1 MSWGEVKKINSDLTI
16 PLNVLLWV
24 NELKAYGTLSY
35 VYKDLNMML
44 EISKHDFV
52 INDIVCRRLIVDSM
66 NNNKGL
72 GLFCKQFLDSKNE
85 AFDNSPTMNE
95 LFQNDSLITEIFS
108 NDTLKMLF
116 HTSTTF
122 QDMVCKDRDLITT
135 VLFNN
140 EVFAEWVVSKDIMK
154 ASPYKISYQAW
165 VRVLDNTVFL
175 SRILASEDSTLI
187 EECLKTDSYGGTLI
201 DGLIRSP
208 KGFNEF
214 IKSNPSITSRNL
226 IHSKVRISDVATLI
240 QTLNNTSYFSKLV
253 DNTNVFIGTNKT
265 RVYNS
270 TYPKGID
277 ISDNTDTTP
286 DLSITIVKMFR
297 LGTSSSR
304 AYLYRLTSISSS
316 WYTAID
322 DEEINQPSNPI
333 AIGGFKTSTGS
344 SSAYIGHAMY
354 API

>member
-24 NELKAYGTLSY
+24 NELKTYGTLSY

-52 INDIVCRRLIVDSM
+52 INDIVCRRLIVNSM
-66 NNNKGL
+66 NDNKGL

-108 NDTLKMLF
+108 NETLKTLF

-154 ASPYKISYQAW
+154 AYPYKISYQTW

-175 SRILASEDSTLI
+175 SRILTSEDSTLI

-214 IKSNPSITSRNL
+214 IKSNPSNVARQLMHDKITTEDAVLLES
-226 IHSKVRISDVATLI
+226 TL
-240 QTLNNTSYFSKLV
+240 LNTSYFSRVSTKVEMFISEGSV
-253 DNTNVFIGTNKT
+253 DI
-265 RVYNS
+265 YNLA
-270 TYPKGID
+270 YPSGKD
-277 ISDNTDTTP
+277 ISAVTDINP
-286 DLSITIVKMFR
+286 DLSISIVTLFR
-297 LGTSSSR
+297 KNSSTYSPS
-304 AYLYRLTSISSS
+304 LYRLSSS
-316 WYTAID
+316 DLWFSANGTT
-322 DEEINQPSNPI
+322 ETSKPSKPL
-333 AIGGFKTSTGS
+333 AIGGFKSASPKNT
-344 SSAYIGHAMY
+344 AYIGYKMY
-354 API
+354 APV